1 MAPTH
6 DGNEEIEGRYK
17 ERKAYKERAYA
28 YSPVPASGGSSSV
41 CDSTTLWTQNGEINE
56 NGAGQA
62 KLFRSKGVHDK
73 CPVSYSIVA
82 KMTEKGSTRL
92 QYIAAAAANMCSLA
106 AGAMMGWT
114 SPILPRLS
122 KGLENNPLG
131 TRISEDQSS
140 WVGSLL
146 AVGALFGCFVAGYL
160 ADKIGR
166 KLSLLSSAVIFLI
179 GWALIASASVVEM
192 LYAARFILGFAM
204 AFTFTVVPMYCG
216 EIAEVSVRGTLGSL
230 LQLFITIG
238 LLYSYAIGPYVSYT
252 VFWILCA
259 LQPILFFAAFVTMP
273 ESPFYL
279 LKAGKRDAALAA
291 LARLRGKSISS
302 VQKEADEIQ
311 AEVDETLRNKA
322 SLSDLY
328 KVKVN
333 FRATLYT
340 SLLAGFQQLTGINL
354 VLFYMESIFI
364 DAKTPIQTDVATII
378 VGVVQ
383 VLASAVTPLV
393 VDRLGRKILLV
404 FSGIGE
410 IVTLIA
416 LGTYF
421 YLKDALKQN
430 VDDIAILP
438 VISLVI
444 FIATYCVG
452 WGPLPWTV
460 SGEMLPANVKS
471 KASSIAVFTCWLL
484 AFFITKF
491 SSALQVA
498 CGAYTLYWVFAVFCV
513 VSVLFTVL
521 VLPETKGKS
530 SQQIMNELD
539 GGSSNSDF
547 ESGDK
552 M

>member
-6 DGNEEIEGRYK
+6 DGNKEIEGRYK

-41 CDSTTLWTQNGEINE
+41 CDSTTLRKQNEEISE
-56 NGAGQA
+56 NGVGQA
-62 KLFRSKGVHDK
+62 KLNRSEGVHEK
-73 CPVSYSIVA
+73 CPVSFSIAA

-92 QYIAAAAANMCSLA
+92 QYIAAAAANMCTLA
-106 AGAMMGWT
+106 TGAMMGWT
-114 SPILPRLS
+114 SPVLPRLG
-122 KGLENNPLG
+122 KDLKDNPLG
-131 TRISEDQSS
+131 RLISQDESS
-140 WVGSLL
+140 WIGSLL

-160 ADKIGR
+160 ADRIGR
-166 KLSLLSSAVIFLI
+166 KLSLLCSTVLFLI
-179 GWALIASASVVEM
+179 GWALIAAASAVPM
-192 LYAARFILGFAM
+192 LYAARVVLGFAM
-204 AFTFTVVPMYCG
+204 SFTFTVVPMYCG
-216 EIAEVSVRGTLGSL
+216 EIAEISVRGALGSF

-238 LLYSYAIGPYVSYT
+238 LLYSYVIGPYVSYT

-259 LQPILFFAAFVTMP
+259 IHPIIFFAAFVTMP
-273 ESPFYL
+273 ESPFFL
-279 LKAGKRDAALAA
+279 LKAGKREQAVAA
-291 LARLRGKSISS
+291 LARLRGKSVAS

-311 AEVDETLRNKA
+311 AEVDESVRNKA
-322 SLSDLY
+322 TIADLY
-328 KVKVN
+328 RVKAN

-340 SLLAGFQQLTGINL
+340 SLLAGFQQLSGINV
-354 VLFYMESIFI
+354 VLFYMEAIFI
-364 DAKTPIQTDVATII
+364 SAGTDIPTAIATII

-383 VLASAVTPLV
+383 ALASAVTPVV
-393 VDRLGRKILLV
+393 VDRLGRKMLLI

-410 IVTLIA
+410 IVTLGA

-421 YLKDALKQN
+421 FLKEVQKND
-430 VDDIAILP
+430 VTGIAILP
-438 VISLVI
+438 VVALVI

-460 SGEMLPANVKS
+460 MGEMLPANVKS

-491 SSALQVA
+491 SSDLENAFGR
-498 CGAYTLYWVFAVFCV
+498 CTLYWMFGVFCV
-513 VSVLFTVL
+513 VSVVFTVV

-530 SQQIMNELD
+530 VQQIQSELD
-539 GGSSNSDF
+539 GSCTAQFVAG
-547 ESGDK
+547 EK